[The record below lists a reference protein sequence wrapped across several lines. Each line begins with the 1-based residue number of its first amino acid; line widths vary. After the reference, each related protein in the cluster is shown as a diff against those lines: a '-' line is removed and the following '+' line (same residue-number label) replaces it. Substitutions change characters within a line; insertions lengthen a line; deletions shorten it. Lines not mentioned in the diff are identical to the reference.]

1 MEKFEKPAGTNDF
14 LPDQMVQ
21 RNFVENIVRETFETY
36 GYAQVQTPLFEAFA
50 LLSAQSGEEIR
61 HKMFTFVGSDRV
73 DYALR
78 PELTAPV
85 CRLIA
90 NGELKHLPYPYKLY
104 YIGQCVR
111 QEPITDGAEVKR
123 EFRQAGVELIGP
135 ASVHADAEIITIPIR
150 VLERLNVSHT
160 KLRIGNTGVFREI
173 FKQGALDPKDQA
185 EMIWDIDHL
194 VSLRNESKLWDLETL
209 QDALTM
215 LRRLQ
220 GADYQGNYKIET
232 ASIQGLTESTAP
244 AVAEQLPTIAEET
257 YKARWHRYFNVSED
271 MAQCCIDV
279 SRICG
284 DKDTVM
290 TAWETRLG
298 DTAQAA
304 RQELLVLCACL
315 ENYGIT
321 DFEINLGITRGFD
334 FYTGT
339 VFQIE
344 LPEKR
349 LPLCGGGRYDNLI
362 ASFGGP
368 LIPGAGFAFQFDAL
382 VEAFTDTNEATPVNG
397 KRDYFIAAETP
408 EGIAEAQRLAE
419 TLRKSGKNVEVDLME
434 RDLQAQQEYASQ
446 ANYKYLLR
454 LVSDEPMCRIQIKTG
469 DKQVVTVEDLL

>member
-14 LPDQMVQ
+14 LPEQMVQ

-36 GYAQVQTPLFEAFA
+36 GYAQVQTPLFESFA

-90 NGELKHLPYPYKLY
+90 NGDLKHLPYPYKLY

-111 QEPITDGAEVKR
+111 QEPIADGTDVKR

-135 ASVHADAEIITIPIR
+135 ASAHADAEIITIPIR
-150 VLERLNVSHT
+150 VLEKLNISHT
-160 KLRIGNTGVFREI
+160 TLRIGNTGVFREI

-194 VSLRNESKLWDLETL
+194 VSLRNESELWDLETL
-209 QDALTM
+209 RDALNM

-220 GADYQGNYKIET
+220 GPDYQGAYKLET
-232 ASIQGLTESTAP
+232 ASIQELTENTVP
-244 AVAEQLPTIAEET
+244 AFSEKLPTIAEET
-257 YKARWHRYFNVSED
+257 YKARWHRYFNVSEE

-279 SRICG
+279 SKVRG

-290 TAWETRLG
+290 TVWETRLG
-298 DTAQAA
+298 DTAQSA
-304 RQELLVLCACL
+304 RQELLALCDCL

-334 FYTGT
+334 FYTGA

-344 LPEKR
+344 LTEKR
-349 LPLCGGGRYDNLI
+349 LSLCGGGRYDNLI

-368 LIPGAGFAFQFDAL
+368 SIPGAGFAFQFDAL
-382 VEAFTDTNEATPVNG
+382 VEAFTDTNKATVNG
-397 KRDYFIAAETP
+397 RKDYFIAAETS

-419 TLRKSGKNVEVDLME
+419 TLRKAGKNVEVDLME
-434 RDLQAQQEYASQ
+434 RDLQTQQDYASQ
-446 ANYKYLLR
+446 TNYKYLLR
-454 LVSDEPMCRIQIKTG
+454 LVPDEPMCRIQIETG
-469 DKQVVTVEDLL
+469 DRQVVTVEDLL

>member
-1 MEKFEKPAGTNDF
+1 MEKFDKPAGTNDF
-14 LPDQMVQ
+14 LPEQMVQ

-36 GYAQVQTPLFEAFA
+36 GYAQVQTPLFESFA

-104 YIGQCVR
+104 YIGQCAR
-111 QEPITDGAEVKR
+111 QEPITDGAEVRR

-135 ASVHADAEIITIPIR
+135 ASAHADAEIITLPIR
-150 VLERLNVSHT
+150 VLEKLNVSHT
-160 KLRIGNTGVFREI
+160 KLRIGNTSVFREI

-194 VSLRNESKLWDLETL
+194 VSLRNESELWDLETL
-209 QDALTM
+209 RDALNM

-220 GADYQGNYKIET
+220 GSDYQGAYKIET
-232 ASIQGLTESTAP
+232 VSIQELTESTAP
-244 AVAEQLPTIAEET
+244 ALVEKLPIIAEET
-257 YKARWHRYFNVSED
+257 YKARWHRYFNVSEEI
-271 MAQCCIDV
+271 AQCCIDFSKV
-279 SRICG
+279 CG
-284 DKDTVM
+284 DKNTVM

-304 RQELLVLCACL
+304 RHELLALCDCL

-344 LPEKR
+344 LSEKR

-362 ASFGGP
+362 ASFGGSS
-368 LIPGAGFAFQFDAL
+368 IPGAGFAFQFDAL
-382 VEAFTDTNEATPVNG
+382 VEAFTDTNKATVNG
-397 KRDYFIAAETP
+397 RKDYFIAAETP

-419 TLRKSGKNVEVDLME
+419 TLRKAGKNVEVDLME
-434 RDLQAQQEYASQ
+434 RDLQAQQNYASQ
-446 ANYKYLLR
+446 ANYDYLLR
-454 LVSDEPMCRIQIKTG
+454 LVPDEPMCRIQIKTG
-469 DKQVVTVEDLL
+469 DTEVVTVDDLL